1 MYPAIKGW
9 RKISDGPGQSARPAR
24 GIRVAR
30 LLSARMMVE
39 ARVTVK
45 RVLLRRNPEK
55 NSGYSIG

>member
-1 MYPAIKGW
+1 VESA
-9 RKISDGPGQSARPAR
+9 SPGF
-24 GIRVAR
+24 
-30 LLSARMMVE
+30 LSARMMVE